1 MIKIQSVKLVEG
13 TDYDSWVQVFESQ
26 EAIKMRAD
34 AGLKILAYGWNA
46 KKEREFTGAEMDDPQ
61 TVQKMMQTPEAEAI
75 MAKAGTDKSSMEM
88 IPLPNGKQ
96 VI

>member
-1 MIKIQSVKLVEG
+1 MIQIQSVRLVEG

-46 KKEREFTGAEMDDPQ
+46 EKERVFTVAEMDDPQ
-61 TVQKMMQTPEAEAI
+61 TVQKMMQTPEALAI

-88 IPLPNGKQ
+88 IPLPNGKPG
-96 VI
+96 I